1 MLQCW
6 RDVTLREYPD
16 FVDLLPSPDDIDINK
31 LIGGGIMTDTCS
43 TAQLTNSLLSKE
55 IDGKTHNL
63 LCHNH
68 LRNVWVKN
76 VLESLTDFLRAHLSD
91 SLDEIAPEFRVSPSF
106 ISFARAFDKM
116 FSLCANYPKGWGDV
130 FRQWMIENHP
140 GELLFHVERAVSGGR
155 QDIASMAAMAI
166 YWNRNYCVEFLEEM
180 RVHCGREEN
189 ILANNLWTLLISVEM
204 ISVARM
210 WSIFHISIVMPMRWL
225 AGKTHTLK
233 EYKWGYISMGQVL
246 DKLKTDL
253 ESIVEQPELIHDE
266 SFMMGMMSKWADELP
281 PLKDYLTRKFEEEK
295 TNFVPSSSASSS
307 TTVAEASSSA
317 TKAVPL
323 KELRKELFHPT
334 DQDNKDSTPMLEK
347 LAAVAAQAW
356 IDELVDPTKGTFR
369 FLSESEGEY
378 SYDHSSAEL
387 KEALFGMTAVNDL
400 AESSFAGVT
409 AQVQVYGR
417 IGMANAAAISDM
429 ARNGFMHRP
438 TTAEEMRSATGHGL
452 FHGLP
457 EELQITAVMTAM
469 EQAPATRDSN
479 NRAMELQRETKRM
492 RDQLVK
498 EEGLEKA
505 HGEYIECLIYH
516 RMFNSDRLWKTAKDV
531 RDGVK
536 ALQYKKDKEEGL
548 KDNILMRFKG
558 MGWVDA
564 QTTWS
569 KDGKK
574 KTIPQLQQRLIEI
587 IALTRGFEIRDKPP
601 TKVPQRKQ
609 TAILGTLT
617 NKVREMDAER
627 VATEEEFDLKARH
640 LWRERNDK
648 GEGSVHQSCQLIGNR
663 KLDASF
669 LNTRI
674 EVLTSFDIVGDDGKK
689 TTQLRW
695 CGGVVEKISDGTWL
709 YPNARTRCYKENDAA
724 FIYWDPVEE
733 CDFPASRSIQE
744 LKENKWNKDCVGA
757 WRKDLGDE
765 TYGL

>member
-43 TAQLTNSLLSKE
+43 TAQLTNNLLSKE

-210 WSIFHISIVMPMRWL
+210 WSIFHISIVMLMCWL
-225 AGKTHTLK
+225 TGKT
-233 EYKWGYISMGQVL
+233 
-246 DKLKTDL
+246 
-253 ESIVEQPELIHDE
+253 
-266 SFMMGMMSKWADELP
+266 
-281 PLKDYLTRKFEEEK
+281 
-295 TNFVPSSSASSS
+295 
-307 TTVAEASSSA
+307 
-317 TKAVPL
+317 
-323 KELRKELFHPT
+323 
-334 DQDNKDSTPMLEK
+334 
-347 LAAVAAQAW
+347 
-356 IDELVDPTKGTFR
+356 
-369 FLSESEGEY
+369 
-378 SYDHSSAEL
+378 
-387 KEALFGMTAVNDL
+387 
-400 AESSFAGVT
+400 
-409 AQVQVYGR
+409 
-417 IGMANAAAISDM
+417 
-429 ARNGFMHRP
+429 
-438 TTAEEMRSATGHGL
+438 
-452 FHGLP
+452 
-457 EELQITAVMTAM
+457 
-469 EQAPATRDSN
+469 
-479 NRAMELQRETKRM
+479 
-492 RDQLVK
+492 
-498 EEGLEKA
+498 
-505 HGEYIECLIYH
+505 
-516 RMFNSDRLWKTAKDV
+516 
-531 RDGVK
+531 

-574 KTIPQLQQRLIEI
+574 KTIPQLQQRLLEI
-587 IALTRGFEIRDKPP
+587 IAITRGFEIRDKPP